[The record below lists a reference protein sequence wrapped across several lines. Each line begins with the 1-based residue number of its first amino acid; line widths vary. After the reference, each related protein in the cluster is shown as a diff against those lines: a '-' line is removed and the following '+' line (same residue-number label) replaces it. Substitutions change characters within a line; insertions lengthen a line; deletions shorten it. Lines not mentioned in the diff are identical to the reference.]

1 MKKEQKSN
9 IDEIGKIIE
18 EKKKMPK
25 EIIRKINA
33 KTFEN
38 VVLLALIIIYLVSLN
53 FGMTNISTDMY
64 IMDLRVFS
72 IMLLAIS
79 LIMFEYGYKNDNG
92 EVWLHGVEV
101 VVIATF
107 TLYLI
112 YLYSMFYWAYWTV
125 LSCMG
130 IVYLTYY
137 AIKILV
143 VQRRIETEYKKSLRD
158 INEIVK

>member
-1 MKKEQKSN
+1 MKREQKKN
-9 IDEIGKIIE
+9 IEKIEKELE
-18 EKKKMPK
+18 EKKKIPK
-25 EIIRKINA
+25 SVREKINA
-33 KTFEN
+33 KVFEN
-38 VVLLALIIIYLVSLN
+38 IIIAAIIMVYLVALN
-53 FGMTNISTDMY
+53 LGMSNIPTDTY

-79 LIMFEYGYKNDNG
+79 LIMFEYGYKKDNS

-101 VVIATF
+101 VVIAIF

-137 AIKILV
+137 AIKILA
-143 VQRRIETEYKKSLRD
+143 VQRKIETEYKKSQRD
-158 INEIVK
+158 IIEIVK